1 MTKPFEPIGDVA
13 RWVTIYQILAEH
25 AVDEVVTYKEMA
37 DALDVDPDR
46 DRRTI
51 QGSIARAADELLKVD
66 KHAIEA
72 VPNVGYRIVQ
82 PDEQLRLGRGQQRR
96 AGKALKKGHK
106 VTTYVDMTGM
116 DPETRKGFELLA
128 RAFAVQGDIN
138 RRLTARQDRMEA
150 ALQKILPRTD
160 RHEEELAE
168 LRARL
173 ERVEQR

>member
-1 MTKPFEPIGDVA
+1 MSKPFEPIGDVA
-13 RWVTIYQILAEH
+13 RWVTLYQILAEH
-25 AVDEVVTYKEMA
+25 AVGEVATYKQFA
-37 DALDVDPDR
+37 DALDIDPDR

-51 QGSIARAADELLKVD
+51 QGAIGRAAQELLTVD

-96 AGKALKKGHK
+96 AGKALKKGHA

-150 ALQKILPRTD
+150 ALQQILPRTD
-160 RHEEELAE
+160 RHEEELSE

-173 ERVEQR
+173 EQLEQR

>member
-13 RWVTIYQILAEH
+13 RWVTVYQILASH
-25 AVDEVVTYKEMA
+25 AVDEVSTYKEFA
-37 DALDVDPDR
+37 DALDIDPDR
-46 DRRTI
+46 DRRII
-51 QGSIARAADELLKVD
+51 QGAIGRAAQELLTVD

-82 PDEQLRLGRGQQRR
+82 PDEQLRLGRGQQRK
-96 AGKALKKGHK
+96 AGKALKKGHA
-106 VTTYVDMTGM
+106 VTTHVDMTGM

-128 RAFAVQGDIN
+128 RAFAVQGDVN

-150 ALQKILPRTD
+150 ALQQILPRTD
-160 RHEEELAE
+160 RHEDELAE

-173 ERVEQR
+173 EQVEQR

>member
-1 MTKPFEPIGDVA
+1 MSKQFEPIGEVA
-13 RWVTIYQILAEH
+13 RWVTVYQILASHSVGEI
-25 AVDEVVTYKEMA
+25 ATYKEMA
-37 DALDVDPDR
+37 DALDIDPDR

-51 QGSIARAADELLKVD
+51 QGAIGRAASELLTVD

-72 VPNVGYRIVQ
+72 VPNEGYRIVQ
-82 PDEQLRLGRGQQRR
+82 PDEQLRLGRGLQRR
-96 AGKALKKGHK
+96 AGRSLKKGHA
-106 VTTYVDMTGM
+106 VTTHVDMTGM
-116 DPETRKGFELLA
+116 DAETRKGFELLA

-150 ALQKILPRTD
+150 ALQQILPRTD

-173 ERVEQR
+173 ERVEQQ